1 MQGGKIIYIYKVLI
15 INWLQQYIIT
25 NYGKKSLHYKLKILL
40 LLYKIIARKIW
51 RCIFMRIYGVPPY
64 KYAEILA

>member
-1 MQGGKIIYIYKVLI
+1 MQGSKIIYIYKVLI

-25 NYGKKSLHYKLKILL
+25 NSGKKSLHYKLKILL